1 LRHQSARDSRSL
13 NRVHGH
19 EDVPPP
25 ASLLIASFAF
35 VGVAQ
40 AQSAAVAPAS
50 GSASMPHDCAQ
61 PMAKHSHATEK
72 GNPANASKSA
82 GCAPVASAS
91 TKRTRRSTITP
102 KTPS

>member
-1 LRHQSARDSRSL
+1 
-13 NRVHGH
+13 
-19 EDVPPP
+19 
-25 ASLLIASFAF
+25 
-35 VGVAQ
+35 
-40 AQSAAVAPAS
+40 
-50 GSASMPHDCAQ
+50 
-61 PMAKHSHATEK
+61 MAKHSHATEK